1 MPCRRAFHY
10 SCGSIRSQLSSVTRH
25 LLRLLLVAL
34 WVTRGLLQPCR
45 LDAQLAPSTP
55 FGATLQRI
63 VVSNRHAPQRWPQLS
78 DVTADLRS
86 VYEANGWSPLWTR
99 EARPTPAA
107 LSTLAQLARIDTRG
121 LNPSDYDV
129 DLLRGLVR
137 ALEDGTSAPSD
148 AAVVEFEVMMSTA
161 ALRSLRSLQYGRVSA
176 RVAHASLRFPH
187 EPWDAPAALRALAM
201 SPDAAPQFAAAE
213 PPYQHYRQLVNA
225 LARYRAL
232 TDDTAQLRQTLRDST
247 RKRSAPES
255 MGTLQRRL
263 DARILQITTTLE
275 RWRWLPHRFTVPP
288 IIVNIPAFELY
299 AFRSTNERDVLR
311 MKVVV
316 GKAYD
321 HKTPVFSGAV
331 QYLIFS
337 PYWDVPPSI
346 ARKEV
351 LPKAR
356 RNIDYLTR
364 NEFEIVS
371 ANEQVMSTTY
381 AALDAVSA
389 GRARIRQR
397 PGALNALGG
406 VKFIFPNEFNV
417 YMHDTPAQALFGEV
431 RRDFSHGCIRL
442 SQPADLAALLLR
454 DQAGWDSTRIAAE
467 MHRTTPL
474 QVPLTL
480 PVPVHVVYATAMAQ
494 DDGTVVFH
502 DDIYGHDRRL
512 RELLKGGYPY
522 PAPDRRP

>member
-1 MPCRRAFHY
+1 MTLFP
-10 SCGSIRSQLSSVTRH
+10 V
-25 LLRLLLVAL
+25 RLVLVAL
-34 WVTRGLLQPCR
+34 LMTRAFVQPYR
-45 LDAQLAPSTP
+45 LGAQLAPSTP
-55 FGATLQRI
+55 FGEALQRI
-63 VVSNRHAPQRWPQLS
+63 VLSNRHAPQRWPQLS

-86 VYEANGWSPLWTR
+86 VYAANGWTPLWTR
-99 EARPTPAA
+99 DGRPTPAA
-107 LSTLAQLARIDTRG
+107 LNTLAQLNRIDTRG

-129 DLLRGLVR
+129 ERLSELVR
-137 ALEDGTSAPSD
+137 TLVTGTASSTEA
-148 AAVVEFEVMMSTA
+148 AAVEFDLMVSTA
-161 ALRSLRSLQYGRVSA
+161 GLRSLRSLQYGRVSA
-176 RVAHASLRFPH
+176 RIAHADLRFPH
-187 EPWDAPAALRALAM
+187 EPWDAPAALRALAT
-201 SPDAAPQFAAAE
+201 STDAAQQFAAAE
-213 PPYQHYRQLVNA
+213 PPYQHYRLLVDA
-225 LARYRAL
+225 LARYRAMAG
-232 TDDTAQLRQTLRDST
+232 DTVQLRLVLHDTT
-247 RKRSAPES
+247 RRRGSPES
-255 MGTLQRRL
+255 MSTLQRRL
-263 DARILQITTTLE
+263 EARVLQITTTLE

-299 AFRSTNERDVLR
+299 AFRSANERDVLR
-311 MKVVV
+311 MNVVV
-316 GKAYD
+316 GKAYN

-356 RNIDYLTR
+356 KNIDYLTR
-364 NEFEIVS
+364 NEFEIVGS
-371 ANEQVMSTTY
+371 NEQVMATTY

-467 MHRTTPL
+467 MHRTAPL
-474 QVPLTL
+474 QVPLTS
-480 PVPVHVVYATAMAQ
+480 PVPVHVVYATAVAR
-494 DDGTVVFH
+494 DDGSVTFH

-512 RELLKGGYPY
+512 RDLLKGGYPY